1 MGHPRSDP
9 RQTAPVSN
17 ATQNKAFARE
27 LKAARQGLGY
37 TVQDLADE
45 LSAGDDPPSAA
56 TLNAWENAKESP
68 REWERETVD
77 AVEAALGTDG
87 SLAEALGWPAA

>member
-1 MGHPRSDP
+1 M
-9 RQTAPVSN
+9 SN

-45 LSAGDDPPSAA
+45 LSGADDAPSAA
-56 TLNAWENAKESP
+56 TLSAWENAKEAP
-68 REWERETVD
+68 REWERVTVD
-77 AVEAALGTDG
+77 AVETALGTDG
-87 SLAEALGWPAA
+87 SLAEALGWPTA

>member
-9 RQTAPVSN
+9 GQTAGVSN

-56 TLNAWENAKESP
+56 TLSAWENAKESP
-68 REWERETVD
+68 REWERDTVD